1 MELELELE
9 RTPELL
15 TFLQNAMAG
24 HRVQLSGNSEEGS
37 THYFLPTLEEI
48 DEFLQDVHVTSETKT
63 TAGPESEPYVPLSTR
78 DEYAHRRP
86 TQNQVM
92 IPLSP
97 TTMIDACF
105 NIPFT
110 VLVHN

>member
-48 DEFLQDVHVTSETKT
+48 DEFLQDVNVTSTKT
-63 TAGPESEPYVPLSTR
+63 TGGPESALHVTLSTP
-78 DEYAHRRP
+78 DEYAQKTSTQHQVVNPLRP
-86 TQNQVM
+86 AMM
-92 IPLSP
+92 IY
-97 TTMIDACF
+97 ACF
-105 NIPFT
+105 NAPCT
-110 VLVHN
+110 VLV